1 MVKDA
6 EANKEED
13 EKIKEKIE
21 ARNHADGLV
30 ASTEKAI
37 EEHGDKISAEEKT
50 KIETSINDLKEAL
63 KGEDTEDIKKKTGV
77 LTEASMKL
85 GEAIYKDMQ
94 QKEQSKE
101 QPKTEEKKKDDN
113 VVDAE
118 FEEVKD

>member
-1 MVKDA
+1 M
-6 EANKEED
+6 
-13 EKIKEKIE
+13 
-21 ARNHADGLV
+21 
-30 ASTEKAI
+30 
-37 EEHGDKISAEEKT
+37 
-50 KIETSINDLKEAL
+50 

-94 QKEQSKE
+94 QKEQPKE